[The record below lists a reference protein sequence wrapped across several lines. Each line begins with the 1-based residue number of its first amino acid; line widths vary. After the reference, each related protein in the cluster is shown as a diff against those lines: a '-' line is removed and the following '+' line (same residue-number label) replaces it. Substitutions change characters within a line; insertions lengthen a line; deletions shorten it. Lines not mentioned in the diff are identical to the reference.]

1 MDSNKGIYMNLTEN
15 FKLKEF
21 DCRDGSEM
29 PPHVFKNVV
38 SLSVALQEIRDCVG
52 YPIKIT
58 SAYRSLEYNKIIG
71 SKDTSQ
77 HVLGKAAD
85 LQVKELIPI
94 ELYETIEALI
104 EMEYIP
110 EGGLGL
116 YNTFVH
122 YDIRGYKARWDNRK

>member
-1 MDSNKGIYMNLTEN
+1 MNLTDN
-15 FKLKEF
+15 FKLEEF
-21 DCRDGSEM
+21 QCNDGSQM

-38 SLSVALQEIRDCVG
+38 SLSIALQVVRDCIG
-52 YPIKIT
+52 YPINIT
-58 SAYRSLEYNKIIG
+58 SAYRSLEHNRSIG

-104 EMEYIP
+104 ELGYIP
-110 EGGLGL
+110 EGGLGI
-116 YNTFVH
+116 YDTFVH